1 MTPLSDEEAA
11 DIALSLS
18 PIERTVIAHFAK
30 GKAWQYRTIADRVGV
45 SYSVVQDVGQKMQ
58 RERLGH
64 ISVIPYNGCRL
75 FLNDR
80 GESVKN
86 AVAALA
92 RIEAKR
98 SKQTGS

>member
-11 DIALSLS
+11 DFALSLS

-30 GKAWQYRTIADRVGV
+30 GKAWQYQTIADKVGV
-45 SYSVVQDVGQKMQ
+45 PYSVVQDIGQRMQ
-58 RERLGH
+58 REHLGH
-64 ISVIPYNGCRL
+64 ISVIPYNGCRF

-86 AVAALA
+86 AVVALA
-92 RIEAKR
+92 RIEARR
-98 SKQTGS
+98 SKPADS